1 MYKVNQINKLIN
13 KKWGE
18 IMYMSSFGIPIVS
31 KIEGGTFEDL
41 KKSIIKLQKGGRGNG
56 VERLRRCLTWN
67 MK

>member
-1 MYKVNQINKLIN
+1 
-13 KKWGE
+13 
-18 IMYMSSFGIPIVS
+18 MYMSSFGIPIVS